1 MDADAAPIVV
11 GRITAAHGVRGWVRV
26 ASFTDPADNLLTYQP
41 WLIRQGDAWQP
52 LVVVEVRRQ
61 GKGFIAR
68 IQGCDDRDRAQLLSG
83 RDIGVPASELP
94 EPDEDEYYWFELE
107 GLAVQTT
114 TDVDLGTVQRVF
126 ATGAND
132 VLVVRGNDRER
143 LLPFVAAVVLEV
155 DRVRR
160 VITVDWDPEL

>member
-107 GLAVQTT
+107 GLRVVTTAAVE
-114 TDVDLGTVQRVF
+114 LGRVEQVF

-132 VLVVRGNDRER
+132 VLVVRDGERER
-143 LLPFVAAVVLEV
+143 LLPFIAAVVLEV
-155 DRVRR
+155 DREQR